1 MRFTPATWL
10 ARKMIRECWGPFTQ
24 QRQCRETERNTEVTM
39 SRALKSFADFSLK
52 VVAVRTAD
60 DSEFGFE
67 FPASGPQSTPAPLTA
82 PFVQTTERRR
92 DPLEEYPG
100 WHGGGLND

>member
-1 MRFTPATWL
+1 L
-10 ARKMIRECWGPFTQ
+10 AQSAQQTQ
-24 QRQCRETERNTEVTM
+24 RGKTEVTM

-60 DSEFGFE
+60 NSDFEFE
-67 FPASGPQSTPAPLTA
+67 FPASGTQSTPAPLTA